1 MKTETTLEGWNIKN
15 PKSKIEK
22 VLAHLI
28 KHKHITSWEA
38 IQEYRATRLSG
49 IIFNLRVKFNIK
61 SEEVRVADDGRT
73 NYVVYK
79 YKGRKKWKLLYPKE
93 ILG

>member
-15 PKSKIEK
+15 PKSKTEK

-38 IQEYRATRLSG
+38 IQKFRCTRLSAV
-49 IIFNLRVKFNIK
+49 IYNLRQ
-61 SEEVRVADDGRT
+61 DGHDIRT
-73 NYVVYK
+73 HRKTNEKNGKTFAEYNYVGK
-79 YKGRKKWKLLYPKE
+79 
-93 ILG
+93 IDD